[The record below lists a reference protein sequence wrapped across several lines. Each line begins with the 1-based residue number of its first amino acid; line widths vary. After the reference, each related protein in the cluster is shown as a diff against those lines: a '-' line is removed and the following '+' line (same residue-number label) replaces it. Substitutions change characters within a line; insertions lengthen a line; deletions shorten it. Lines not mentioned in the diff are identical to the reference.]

1 MKKIMF
7 LVGFLFAMVLTN
19 TEIVAQTRV
28 SGYYKSNGTYVQPY
42 TRSSTNSTNHDNYST
57 TSNSN
62 PYTGSTG
69 YKAQDY
75 SQGAYNYGQGQQIQ
89 TGSRGGQYY
98 YNSSGNKVYVPK
110 RGGG

>member
-1 MKKIMF
+1 MF
-7 LVGFLFAMVLTN
+7 FLACIFATV
-19 TEIVAQTRV
+19 VAAQAQTRV

-57 TSNSN
+57 TPNYN

-69 YKAQDY
+69 TRAKDY

-98 YNSSGNKVYVPK
+98 YNNNGNKVYVPK
-110 RGGG
+110 RGGR